1 MITSPKSV
9 IALLL
14 FASISI
20 VACKKDKAVHPRGD
34 ALFVSIDGFM
44 IPPSPEYPYKKI
56 QITATGSYEISFTG
70 ENKSDIRQL
79 PGNIHDSLKPYLSSF
94 PQTTIKADPAVNTYG
109 AGIGRDMPVRVFT
122 YIQENPADTTRIQI
136 DFNTYV
142 PYMEDFQKK
151 IEQTIK
157 NCKLLGY

>member
-9 IALLL
+9 VALLL

-20 VACKKDKAVHPRGD
+20 VACKKDKVAPKGD
-34 ALFVSIDGFM
+34 ALFVEVSTM
-44 IPPSPEYPYKKI
+44 ITASAEHPYKRI
-56 QITATGSYEISFTG
+56 QITATGSYEISYTG
-70 ENKSDIRQL
+70 GDKPDIRQL
-79 PGNIHDSLKPYLSSF
+79 SGNIHDSLKPYLSSF
-94 PQTTIKADPAVNTYG
+94 PRAAIKADPQANKYSNGG
-109 AGIGRDMPVRVFT
+109 ANDGAFRTFT
-122 YIQENPADTTRIQI
+122 YIQETPADTTRLLV
-136 DFNTYV
+136 DNNNYV